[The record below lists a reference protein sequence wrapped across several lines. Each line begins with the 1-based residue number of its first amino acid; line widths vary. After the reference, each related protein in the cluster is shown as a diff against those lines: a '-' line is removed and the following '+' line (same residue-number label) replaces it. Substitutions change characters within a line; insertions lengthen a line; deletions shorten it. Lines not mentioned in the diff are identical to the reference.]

1 MARPS
6 SLTGT
11 PTPTRGSPKP
21 TVPPATNAKEMP
33 TSPKPPVS
41 PKDVKGVPHEG
52 TCPGDGNCNG
62 TGGANACAGCPA
74 YNNALATTARLEAE
88 AEAAAEIHSSPVA
101 AHTGSSPAPEASE
114 GEEPVTA
121 KITAAAAKAKAA
133 VGALNC
139 FNCGTS
145 TTPLW
150 RRDDIGNNICNAC
163 GEFPFHLSVPFS
175 CSAAACDT
183 LATYALR
190 CVVRRSKI
198 LRRVIKLL

>member
-21 TVPPATNAKEMP
+21 TVPPVTTNAKEMP
-33 TSPKPPVS
+33 SSPKPPVS
-41 PKDVKGVPHEG
+41 PNDVKGVPHEG

-74 YNNALATTARLEAE
+74 YNNSLATSARLEAE
-88 AEAAAEIHSSPVA
+88 VEAAAEIRSSPVP
-101 AHTGSSPAPEASE
+101 AHIGSSPVPDASE
-114 GEEPVTA
+114 SEEPVTA
-121 KITAAAAKAKAA
+121 KSAAAAARAKAA

-150 RRDDIGNNICNAC
+150 RRDDVGNNICNAC
-163 GEFPFHLSVPFS
+163 GESLFFHISMSSYSMVAPGT
-175 CSAAACDT
+175 A
-183 LATYALR
+183 ATYALGR
-190 CVVRRSKI
+190 AKV
-198 LRRVIKLL
+198 